1 MTKKI
6 SQAKNLIPADRI
18 ESKILYLR
26 GQKVMIDFDL
36 AVLYG
41 VETKKFN
48 QAVKRNLERFPDD
61 FMFQLTKEEANLISQ
76 FATSSSVLRSQFVTS
91 NNKNSEDK
99 TNSRSQFATS
109 KMDGRGGRRY
119 LPYAFTEQGVAML
132 SSVLRSHRAVEV
144 NIAIMR
150 IFVNI
155 RKYISSYEG
164 LAMKIAEL
172 EKKYDV
178 KIGRIMQVI
187 DQLIKNNKDGG
198 KLKNEIGF
206 KA

>member
-91 NNKNSEDK
+91 NNKNSEIK
-99 TNSRSQFATS
+99 QIQ
-109 KMDGRGGRRY
+109 GRNLRPQRWMVVAADVICLTL
-119 LPYAFTEQGVAML
+119 LPNRVWLCCPA
-132 SSVLRSHRAVEV
+132 S
-144 NIAIMR
+144 
-150 IFVNI
+150 
-155 RKYISSYEG
+155 
-164 LAMKIAEL
+164 
-172 EKKYDV
+172 
-178 KIGRIMQVI
+178 
-187 DQLIKNNKDGG
+187 
-198 KLKNEIGF
+198 
-206 KA
+206 